1 MTDNITSGSLEQLGI
16 NVETQLPDG
25 VLTPAESKGVRFTQ
39 TRPGYHFREVEA
51 YKEEVDKTLDS
62 YAAILHTRDM
72 DVYNLGAELDRARV
86 DVANLRNQ
94 IEVYEYQGGIATEN
108 ATDEEVATLLAA
120 NEELRNKVL
129 ELEAKQVEIDAWT
142 IQVEDYVASLEAQL
156 AAAQG
161 GVTPI
166 VEEVAPVVEET
177 IVAQPVVEEVV
188 ESVVVEEEIPLVLPT
203 DFSGITE
210 DDLR

>member
-62 YAAILHTRDM
+62 YAAILHARDM

-161 GVTPI
+161 GIAPI
-166 VEEVAPVVEET
+166 VEETV
-177 IVAQPVVEEVV
+177 VAQPVVEEAV
-188 ESVVVEEEIPLVLPT
+188 ESVVIEEEIPLVLPT

>member
-62 YAAILHTRDM
+62 YAAILHARDM

-161 GVTPI
+161 GVAPI
-166 VEEVAPVVEET
+166 VEETV
-177 IVAQPVVEEVV
+177 VAQPVVEEVV
-188 ESVVVEEEIPLVLPT
+188 ESVVIEEEIPLVLPT

>member
-51 YKEEVDKTLDS
+51 YKEEVDKTLDA
-62 YAAILHTRDM
+62 YATVLHARDM

-129 ELEAKQVEIDAWT
+129 EYEAKQEEINAWQL
-142 IQVEDYVASLEAQL
+142 QVEEYVASLEAQL

-161 GVTPI
+161 GAV
-166 VEEVAPVVEET
+166 PVVEET
-177 IVAQPVVEEVV
+177 VVAQPVIEEVV

>member
-161 GVTPI
+161 GVPPI

-177 IVAQPVVEEVV
+177 IVAQPVIEEVV

>member
-1 MTDNITSGSLEQLGI
+1 MTDNITNGSLEQLGI
-16 NVETQLPDG
+16 NVETQLPEG
-25 VLTPAESKGVRFTQ
+25 VLTPAEAKGVRFTQ

-51 YKEEVDKTLDS
+51 YKEEVDKTLDA
-62 YAAILHTRDM
+62 YAVVLHARDM

-108 ATDEEVATLLAA
+108 ATDEEVGTLLAA
-120 NEELRNKVL
+120 NEELRTRL
-129 ELEAKQVEIDAWT
+129 AEYEAKQAEIDAWT
-142 IQVEDYVASLEAQL
+142 IQVEEYVASLEAQL
-156 AAAQG
+156 AAQNGA
-161 GVTPI
+161 
-166 VEEVAPVVEET
+166 APVAEET

-188 ESVVVEEEIPLVLPT
+188 ESVVVEEEIPLVLPN

>member
-51 YKEEVDKTLDS
+51 YKEEVDKTLDA
-62 YAAILHTRDM
+62 YATVLHARDM

-129 ELEAKQVEIDAWT
+129 EYEAKQEEINAWQL
-142 IQVEDYVASLEAQL
+142 QVEEYVASLEAQL

-161 GVTPI
+161 GAV
-166 VEEVAPVVEET
+166 PVVEET
-177 IVAQPVVEEVV
+177 VVVQPVIEEVV